1 MSPSLKILILGRGR
15 MGRAVE
21 ACALDRGHTVVGV
34 WGRQELAGGDWPEAD
49 VAIDF
54 TLPESAPEVFAACR
68 EQGLLLVSGTT
79 GWADQFDAVQ
89 TASREAG
96 HGAVWAP
103 NFSVGVH
110 LFRKALAQVAET
122 VKGHDFAARMTETH
136 HTGKVDAPSGTALAI
151 AEDVHRLTGDRPPV
165 EALRMAGVPGT
176 HRVTWEGQVDL
187 ISIEHAA
194 KDRSG
199 FARGAVMAAEWLVR
213 HQGPFAKI
221 FSMEDVWG

>member
-1 MSPSLKILILGRGR
+1 MSQPLNILILGRGR
-15 MGRAVE
+15 MGRAIE
-21 ACALDRGHTVVGV
+21 ACAQERGHTVVGL
-34 WGRQELAGGDWPEAD
+34 WGRQELAEGNWPEAD

-54 TLPESAPEVFAACR
+54 TLPESAPDVFAACR
-68 EQGLLLVSGTT
+68 ERGLLLVSGTT
-79 GWADQFDAVQ
+79 GWADHFDRVQ
-89 TASREAG
+89 AATREAG

-110 LFRKALAQVAET
+110 LFRKALAQVAST
-122 VKGHDFAARMTETH
+122 MQGHDFKASVTETH

-151 AEDVHRLTGDRPPV
+151 AEDVRGLTGALPPIDAARV
-165 EALRMAGVPGT
+165 PGVPGT

-199 FARGAVMAAEWLVR
+199 FARGAVMAAEWLA
-213 HQGPFAKI
+213 HHPGPFTKI

>member
-1 MSPSLKILILGRGR
+1 MSQPLNILILGRGR

-21 ACALDRGHTVVGV
+21 ACAQGRGHTVVGL
-34 WGRQELAGGDWPEAD
+34 WGRQELAEGNWPEAD

-54 TLPESAPEVFAACR
+54 TLPESAPDVFSACR
-68 EQGLLLVSGTT
+68 ERGLLLVSGTT
-79 GWADQFDAVQ
+79 GWANHYDRVQ
-89 TASREAG
+89 AATREAG

-110 LFRKALAQVAET
+110 LFRKALAQVAQTMQDHE
-122 VKGHDFAARMTETH
+122 FEARVTETH

-151 AEDVHRLTGDRPPV
+151 AEDVRGLTGALPPID
-165 EALRMAGVPGT
+165 AARMPGVPGT

-199 FARGAVMAAEWLVR
+199 FARGAVMAAEWLAR
-213 HQGPFAKI
+213 HPGPFTKI

>member
-1 MSPSLKILILGRGR
+1 MSQPLNILILGRGR

-21 ACALDRGHTVVGV
+21 ACAQQRGHTVVGL
-34 WGRQELAGGDWPEAD
+34 WGRQELAAGNWPEAD

-54 TLPESAPEVFAACR
+54 TLPESAPGVFAACR
-68 EQGLLLVSGTT
+68 ERGLLLVSGTT
-79 GWADQFDAVQ
+79 GWAGHFDRVQ
-89 TASREAG
+89 AATREAG

-110 LFRKALAQVAET
+110 LFRKALAQMAST
-122 VKGHDFAARMTETH
+122 MQGHDFEATVTETH

-151 AEDVHRLTGDRPPV
+151 ADDVRGLTGTLPPID
-165 EALRMAGVPGT
+165 AARIPGVPGT
-176 HRVTWEGQVDL
+176 HRVTWEGPVDL

-199 FARGAVMAAEWLVR
+199 FARGAVMAAEWLAR
-213 HQGPFAKI
+213 HPGPFTKI

>member
-1 MSPSLKILILGRGR
+1 MNLPLNILILGRGR

-21 ACALDRGHTVVGV
+21 ACAQERGHTVVGV
-34 WGRQELAGGDWPEAD
+34 WGRQELAAGNWPEAD

-54 TLPESAPEVFAACR
+54 TLPESVPDVFAACR
-68 EQGLLLVSGTT
+68 ERGLMLVSGTT
-79 GWADQFDAVQ
+79 GWTGHFEAVQ
-89 TASREAG
+89 AATQEAG

-110 LFRKALAQVAET
+110 LFRKALAQVAQT
-122 VKGHDFAARMTETH
+122 MLDHDFQARVSETH
-136 HTGKVDAPSGTALAI
+136 HTGKIDAPSGTALAI
-151 AEDVHRLTGDRPPV
+151 ADDVCGLTGVRPPID
-165 EALRMAGVPGT
+165 AARMPGVPGT

-199 FARGAVMAAEWLVR
+199 FARGAVMAAEWLAR
-213 HQGPFAKI
+213 HPGPFTKI

>member
-1 MSPSLKILILGRGR
+1 MSQPMKILILGRGR

-21 ACALDRGHTVVGV
+21 ACAQERGHSVVGI
-34 WGRQELAGGDWPEAD
+34 WGRQELAAGNWPEAD

-54 TLPESAPEVFAACR
+54 TLPESAPGVFEACR
-68 EQGLLLVSGTT
+68 EQRLLLVSGTT
-79 GWADQFDAVQ
+79 GWADHFEAVQ
-89 TASREAG
+89 AATREAG

-110 LFRKALAQVAET
+110 LFRKGLAQLARTMQDHDFQVSVAET
-122 VKGHDFAARMTETH
+122 H
-136 HTGKVDAPSGTALAI
+136 HMGKVDAPSGTALAI
-151 AEDVHRLTGDRPPV
+151 AQDVCRLTGNLPPIDAV
-165 EALRMAGVPGT
+165 RMPGVPGT
-176 HRVTWEGQVDL
+176 HRVTWEGHVDL

-213 HQGPFAKI
+213 HPGPFTKI